1 MSDWFRKPDEND
13 GWINEYNGRDKT
25 DKFPPEDEDREDDE
39 DEEWYR
45 DVCPWR

>member
-1 MSDWFRKPDEND
+1 MSDWFRQSEDND
-13 GWINEYNGRDKT
+13 GWINEYNGRDKP
-25 DKFPPEDEDREDDE
+25 DNFPPENDDDDND